1 MGRGGRPIRLA
12 QCQRF
17 DKFSREFDEVEIIE
31 MTPEIPAWARQN
43 VSPDVHDFFDVRQ
56 MHRDGRTQI
65 QLPDLKQLKGWARSH
80 GWPTPWFGFEKAFVA
95 KLFESKETFSLA
107 LHESGIN
114 ILIPIEEYTLT
125 IERLQELDALYEERE
140 DMGALGRRP
149 TRWGTLVSNLREIR
163 RLVEAGVKV
172 KIEGTETVLTTWQGF
187 YDWAH
192 GRYHM
197 LEDGYDSWIGDDNS

>member
-1 MGRGGRPIRLA
+1 MVRRL
-12 QCQRF
+12 
-17 DKFSREFDEVEIIE
+17 EEMETIE
-31 MTPEIPAWARQN
+31 MRQDIPAWAKQR
-43 VSPDVHDFFDVRQ
+43 VLPDVHDFSEVCG

-65 QLPDLKQLKGWARSH
+65 QLPNLKELKGWAKSH
-80 GWPTPWFGFEKAFVA
+80 GWPTPWFSFEQAFVA

-107 LHESGIN
+107 LKESGIS
-114 ILIPIEEYTLT
+114 IYIPIEEHTLT
-125 IERLQELDALYEERE
+125 VERIKELDLLYEKRE
-140 DMGALGRRP
+140 EMGALGRRP
-149 TRWGTLVSNLREIR
+149 TDWGTLVSELRKIR

-172 KIEGTETVLTTWQGF
+172 KIEGTQTVLTTWQSF